1 MSALAGSVSP
11 RARPR
16 ARALDRVQVSADTAL
31 TWGVGVAVAAVAF
44 GADGGLRLERTTWTE
59 VAMILAGAAL
69 VAGAVLARR
78 IAPPLYGGTALL
90 ALAALAFYT
99 ALSIKWSLAPADSW
113 LETNRTLA
121 YVAALAGALALV
133 RLVPDRWAAMING
146 IGLGCVLVCGW
157 ALVTKVFPEW
167 FAADETFARLREP
180 FGYWNAV
187 GLMAALGV
195 PPLLWLAAR
204 RTGSPAGNALAWPG
218 LGLLAV
224 CMMLSYSRGGLLA
237 LAIGLAFWFAVV
249 PLRLRAATALIA
261 AALAAAPVVA
271 WAFARDALS
280 VELVP
285 LAARS
290 DAGHDLGAL
299 LLVLVAVL
307 LACGLA
313 VNFLAAQRPPS
324 PRARR
329 FAGRGLLAGLAAVP
343 VAVLIAVAASPGGLS
358 GQVSDG
364 WDKLTNPAA
373 STPGNT
379 PDRLTATSSVRA
391 RYWSEAWDIYQSSK
405 LVGAGAGSY
414 VVARSRYRTDR
425 LVVRHA
431 HGYAVQ
437 TLADLGLIGL
447 GLSLL
452 VGLAWVAAAL
462 RATGLRLRDRGLPF
476 DPERIGLLTLST
488 VVIVFAAHSL
498 IDWTWYV
505 PGNAVVGL
513 LCAGWV
519 AGRPGMRARLAAA
532 GATVAPRDDPRRPW
546 RERLRRPRPSG
557 IAALGVIVAAL
568 AMSWAALQPVLAARA
583 EEAARDKLEL
593 GDFGAAAREAR
604 TAGDRNPLSLEPIWL
619 LAFIADARG
628 DTRAAARELERA
640 AIRQPASTEAWR
652 RLGRYRLSVLGDADG
667 AVEAFRAAY
676 FLDPAALETASD
688 LIEATRVARAKR

>member
-1 MSALAGSVSP
+1 VSALAGSLS
-11 RARPR
+11 PR
-16 ARALDRVQVSADTAL
+16 ARALDVVQVSADAAL
-31 TWGVGVAVAAVAF
+31 TWGVGISVAAVAF

-59 VAMILAGAAL
+59 VAIMLIGAAL
-69 VAGAVLARR
+69 VAGALLARR
-78 IAPPLYGGTALL
+78 IAPPLYGGLALLGLTAL
-90 ALAALAFYT
+90 AVYT
-99 ALSIKWSLAPADSW
+99 ALSITWSLSPADSW
-113 LETNRTLA
+113 LEANRTFA

-133 RLVPDRWAAMING
+133 RLVPDRWAAMLNG
-146 IGLGCVLVCGW
+146 IGLGCLLVCGW

-204 RTGSPAGNALAWPG
+204 RTGNPAANALAWPA
-218 LGLLAV
+218 LGLLIV
-224 CMMLSYSRGGLLA
+224 CMMLSYSRGALLA

-249 PLRLRAATALIA
+249 PLRLRGAVALIA
-261 AALAAAPVVA
+261 ASLGAAPVVA
-271 WAFARDALS
+271 WGFARDALS
-280 VELVP
+280 VEQVP

-299 LLVLVAVL
+299 LLVLAAAL

-329 FAGRGLLAGLAAVP
+329 LAGRGLLAGLAVVP

-364 WDKLTNPAA
+364 WNKLTDPGA

-391 RYWSEAWDIYQSSK
+391 RYWTEAWQIYKSSK

-431 HGYAVQ
+431 HGYGVQ
-437 TLADLGLIGL
+437 TLADLGLIGV

-452 VGLAWVAAAL
+452 VGVAWAAAAM
-462 RATGLRLRDRGLPF
+462 RSTGLRPRDRGLPF
-476 DPERIGLLTLST
+476 DPERIGLLTLAT
-488 VVIVFAAHSL
+488 VVVIFVTHSL

-505 PGNAVVGL
+505 PGNAVVAL

-519 AGRPGMRARLAAA
+519 AGRPGTRDRLAAA
-532 GATVAPRDDPRRPW
+532 GAAAAPRSGRRW
-546 RERLRRPRPSG
+546 RERLRPAWRLPSPHG
-557 IAALGVIVAAL
+557 LAALGVVLAAL
-568 AMSWAALQPVLAARA
+568 AMGWAALQPVFASRA
-583 EEAARDKLEL
+583 EEKAMDEIEL
-593 GDFGAAAREAR
+593 GKLGAAAREAR
-604 TAGDRNPLSLEPIWL
+604 TAADRNPLSLEPIWL
-619 LAFIADARG
+619 LAFIDDARG
-628 DTRAAARELERA
+628 DTRTAVRDLERA
-640 AIRQPASTEAWR
+640 AISQPANTEAWR
-652 RLGRYRLSVLGDADG
+652 RLGRYRLTMLGDAEG

-676 FLDPAALETASD
+676 FLDPASEDTASD
-688 LIEATRVARAKR
+688 LIEATRVLRAKK

>member
-1 MSALAGSVSP
+1 VSALAGSLS
-11 RARPR
+11 PR
-16 ARALDRVQVSADTAL
+16 ARALDVLQVSADAAL
-31 TWGVGVAVAAVAF
+31 TCGVAISVAAVAF

-59 VAMILAGAAL
+59 IGIMLTGGAL
-69 VAGAVLARR
+69 VASALLARR
-78 IAPPLYGGTALL
+78 IAPPLYGGLTLL
-90 ALAALAFYT
+90 ALTALAVYT
-99 ALSIKWSLAPADSW
+99 ALSVTWSLSPAESW
-113 LETNRTLA
+113 LEVNRTFA
-121 YVAALAGALALV
+121 YVAALAGSLALV
-133 RLVPDRWAAMING
+133 RLVPERWAAVLNG
-146 IGLGCVLVCGW
+146 IGLGCLLVCGW

-204 RTGSPAGNALAWPG
+204 RTGNPAANALAWPA
-218 LGLLAV
+218 LGLLFV
-224 CMMLSYSRGGLLA
+224 CMMLSYSRGALLA

-249 PLRLRAATALIA
+249 PLRLRGAVALIA
-261 AALAAAPVVA
+261 TALAAAPVVA
-271 WAFARDALS
+271 WGFARDALS
-280 VELVP
+280 LDLVP

-290 DAGHDLGAL
+290 SAGHDLGAL
-299 LLVLVAVL
+299 LLLLTAAL

-313 VNFLAAQRPPS
+313 VNFLAAQRPPT

-329 FAGRGLLAGLAAVP
+329 LAGRGLLAGLAVVP

-358 GQVSDG
+358 RQVSDG
-364 WDKLTNPAA
+364 WNKLTNPAA

-391 RYWSEAWDIYQSSK
+391 RYWTEAWQIYKSSK
-405 LVGAGAGSY
+405 VVGAGAGSY

-452 VGLAWVAAAL
+452 VAVAWAAAAM
-462 RATGLRLRDRGLPF
+462 RSTGLRLRDRGLPF
-476 DPERIGLLTLST
+476 DPERIGLLTLAT
-488 VVIVFAAHSL
+488 VVLIFATHSL

-505 PGNAVVGL
+505 PGNAAVAL

-519 AGRPGMRARLAAA
+519 AGRPGLRERLAAA
-532 GATVAPRDDPRRPW
+532 NLPEAPSGRPW
-546 RERLRRPRPSG
+546 RERLRPTLRWPSPRG
-557 IAALGVIVAAL
+557 LAALSAVIAAL
-568 AMSWAALQPVLAARA
+568 AMSWAALQPVLASRA
-583 EEAARDKLEL
+583 GEKAMDEIEL
-593 GDFGAAAREAR
+593 GKLDAAAREAHR
-604 TAGDRNPLSLEPIWL
+604 AADLNSLSLEPIWL
-619 LAFIADARG
+619 LAFIDDARG
-628 DTRAAARELERA
+628 DTSAAARDLERA
-640 AIRQPASTEAWR
+640 ARSQPANTEAWR
-652 RLGRYRLSVLGDADG
+652 RLGRYRLTVLGDAEA

-676 FLDPAALETASD
+676 FLDPASEDTASD
-688 LIEATRVARAKR
+688 LIEATRVLRAKE

>member
-1 MSALAGSVSP
+1 VSALAGSLS
-11 RARPR
+11 PR
-16 ARALDRVQVSADTAL
+16 ARALDVLQVSADAAL
-31 TWGVGVAVAAVAF
+31 TCGVAISVAAVAF

-59 VAMILAGAAL
+59 IGIMLTGGAL
-69 VAGAVLARR
+69 VASALLARR
-78 IAPPLYGGTALL
+78 IAPPLYGGLTLL
-90 ALAALAFYT
+90 ALTALAVYT
-99 ALSIKWSLAPADSW
+99 ALSVTWSLSPAESW
-113 LETNRTLA
+113 LEVNRTFA
-121 YVAALAGALALV
+121 YVAALAGSLALV
-133 RLVPDRWAAMING
+133 RLVPERWAAVLNG
-146 IGLGCVLVCGW
+146 IGLGCLLVCGW

-204 RTGSPAGNALAWPG
+204 RTGNPAANALAWPA
-218 LGLLAV
+218 LGLLFV
-224 CMMLSYSRGGLLA
+224 CMMLSYSRGALLA

-249 PLRLRAATALIA
+249 PLRLRGAVALIA
-261 AALAAAPVVA
+261 TALAAAPVVA
-271 WAFARDALS
+271 WGFARDALS
-280 VELVP
+280 LDLVP

-290 DAGHDLGAL
+290 SAGHDLGAL
-299 LLVLVAVL
+299 LLLLTAAL

-313 VNFLAAQRPPS
+313 VNFLAAQRPPT

-329 FAGRGLLAGLAAVP
+329 LAGRGLLAGLAVVP

-358 GQVSDG
+358 RQVSDG
-364 WDKLTNPAA
+364 WNKLTNPAA

-391 RYWSEAWDIYQSSK
+391 RYWTEAWQIYKSSK
-405 LVGAGAGSY
+405 VVGAGAGSY

-452 VGLAWVAAAL
+452 VAVAWAAAAM
-462 RATGLRLRDRGLPF
+462 RSTGLRLRDRGLPF
-476 DPERIGLLTLST
+476 DPERIGLLTLAT
-488 VVIVFAAHSL
+488 VVLIFATHSL

-505 PGNAVVGL
+505 PGNAAVAL

-519 AGRPGMRARLAAA
+519 AGRPGLRDRLAAA
-532 GATVAPRDDPRRPW
+532 DRPEAPSGRPW
-546 RERLRRPRPSG
+546 RERLRPTLRRPSPRG
-557 IAALGVIVAAL
+557 LAALGAVIAAL
-568 AMSWAALQPVLAARA
+568 AMSWAALQPVLASRA
-583 EEAARDKLEL
+583 GEKAMDEIEL
-593 GDFGAAAREAR
+593 GKLDAAAREAHR
-604 TAGDRNPLSLEPIWL
+604 AADLNSLSLEPIWL
-619 LAFIADARG
+619 LAFINDARG
-628 DTRAAARELERA
+628 DTSAAARDLERA
-640 AIRQPASTEAWR
+640 ARSQPANTEAWR
-652 RLGRYRLSVLGDADG
+652 RLGRYRLTVLGDAEG

-676 FLDPAALETASD
+676 FLDPASEDTASD
-688 LIEATRVARAKR
+688 LIEATRVLRAKK

>member
-1 MSALAGSVSP
+1 
-11 RARPR
+11 
-16 ARALDRVQVSADTAL
+16 
-31 TWGVGVAVAAVAF
+31 
-44 GADGGLRLERTTWTE
+44 
-59 VAMILAGAAL
+59 
-69 VAGAVLARR
+69 
-78 IAPPLYGGTALL
+78 
-90 ALAALAFYT
+90 
-99 ALSIKWSLAPADSW
+99 
-113 LETNRTLA
+113 
-121 YVAALAGALALV
+121 
-133 RLVPDRWAAMING
+133 
-146 IGLGCVLVCGW
+146 
-157 ALVTKVFPEW
+157 
-167 FAADETFARLREP
+167 
-180 FGYWNAV
+180 
-187 GLMAALGV
+187 
-195 PPLLWLAAR
+195 
-204 RTGSPAGNALAWPG
+204 
-218 LGLLAV
+218 
-224 CMMLSYSRGGLLA
+224 MLSYSRGGLLA

-249 PLRLRAATALIA
+249 PLRLRAAAALIA

-299 LLVLVAVL
+299 LLVLSAVL

-329 FAGRGLLAGLAAVP
+329 LAGRGLLAGLAVVP
-343 VAVLIAVAASPGGLS
+343 VAMVIAFAASPGGLS

-364 WDKLTNPAA
+364 WNKLTDPAA

-391 RYWSEAWDIYQSSK
+391 RYWTEAWNIYKSSK

-452 VGLAWVAAAL
+452 AGVAWVAAAM
-462 RATGLRLRDRGLPF
+462 RSTGLRPRDRGLPF
-476 DPERIGLLTLST
+476 DPERIGLLTLAT

-505 PGNAVVGL
+505 PGTAVVGL

-519 AGRPGMRARLAAA
+519 AGRPGMRERLAAA
-532 GATVAPRDDPRRPW
+532 GATVAPRVQPGRPW
-546 RERLRRPRPSG
+546 RERLRRPRPSS

-568 AMSWAALQPVLAARA
+568 AMSWAALQPVFGVRA

-628 DTRAAARELERA
+628 DTRAAERNLERA
-640 AIRQPASTEAWR
+640 AISQPANTEAWR
-652 RLGRYRLSVLGDADG
+652 RLGRYRLSVLGDAEG

-688 LIEATRVARAKR
+688 LIEATRVLRAKK